1 MFLREMPMKCG
12 QKEGEVIV
20 RQGDSSQ
27 SHKVKRCWF
36 WERLPLLGG
45 AGSFYVRMDA
55 VEIMQKVMRT

>member
-36 WERLPLLGG
+36 GEGLPLLGG
-45 AGSFYVRMDA
+45 VGSFYVRMDA